1 MKVVRYGR
9 STTGATSDAYAGV
22 TLWNAPQGIPG
33 HGYISKR
40 HSCVGG
46 LTMTYRRE
54 LLPTRG
60 S

>member
-33 HGYISKR
+33 HRCISKR
-40 HSCVGG
+40 HSLAGG
-46 LTMTYRRE
+46 LTVTYRRE
-54 LLPTRG
+54 LLLKRG